1 MFVNIAGKGNE
12 PQIRS
17 VLIKANTDAP
27 LYLCRGSEPRVFSAQ
42 AQVEG
47 TVLI

>member
-1 MFVNIAGKGNE
+1 MFVNIAGKANE
-12 PQIRS
+12 SQIRS
-17 VLIKANTDAP
+17 VLTTANTDAP
-27 LYLCRGSEPRVFSAQ
+27 LYLCRGSELPVFSAQ